1 MQLTET
7 EYEVAQVLSERGTVL
22 KENQSLSDK
31 NESLRKEM
39 DKVLKS
45 RDDYVK
51 ECESLRQKL
60 EVMRNR
66 SEFLHSNDDMFSSKD
81 KMTFLSLE
89 VANQEI
95 EKLKKL
101 FEKSNSEVAKAV
113 QDSEIAKGRRDWAIS
128 EREKIVQ
135 ERDSVRNL
143 CDELRKERDTATSKL
158 LAAIRDKDEAFKRI
172 EQLNE
177 KIDIL
182 SNAKKVTDSHELHKK
197 PSRNNNNEHEEEI
210 EVDVGGHMIL
220 NPNIGINLDCGNESA
235 DYNGNSF
242 YPRVLYV
249 EPSSVFYGKLQTNDC
264 IQYVNGI
271 DCSTLSQRMLFK
283 HIRTS
288 SPTCKMIVKRT
299 KSILRGIYNVQL
311 KLTNGNHGIVF
322 ENGIFI
328 ANIESNSPAN
338 YEPLLNV
345 GDRVLQ
351 INEKSVEGI
360 KSINEFNQIMM
371 NIKNC
376 EKLSLKIMKSGGGG
390 GGGEVMM
397 NSNKGW
403 SRMTNQ
409 STQTDHNDLKR
420 SIEMTNFLPILPFIP
435 PPPREPHQEQE
446 ISILN
451 TSISSSSPN
460 SSKSSSKFTPKNMF
474 QKLRDVISNTNKENQ
489 ENDAIAVLDRVLD
502 SQDSLDAHS
511 SQEKS
516 KKSKHKKNIAKS
528 WPRAA
533 MTLHSD
539 SGKSHS
545 GTVVFNKK
553 KERPRLY
560 LISTDDASQDERKDS
575 PGEKISAEQQK
586 AVDTLF
592 QPPPLNP
599 PPIMTHSNRNSNPI
613 PKSHQFMRNIAIP
626 PRSTLPSQGGKSP
639 IYMHPIYEPS
649 TSSNNSNKYN
659 RFSLNLPNT
668 PPKPHFSPN
677 TFIPIKTSSSIESAS
692 NQMSKSPLNRSKDDG
707 FDFTSQKL
715 NRYLNSYAA
724 SKYDNVS
731 DGENLSSG
739 GVSQQ
744 DSLNNA
750 SIGTLPS
757 HLRAQSINRVQGSPS
772 GFNSNGNN
780 INSSSSPYRH
790 LSPLLFPSNDMVL
803 PSHDHNMHHLSS
815 SLHNTQH
822 SSVDYTY
829 SSKARAQLS
838 REEMSAFQPLG
849 GYQESGT
856 FPRKVKPF
864 KMPPPNQVPIG
875 NFSAIERTTK
885 PIKISNNSLDY
896 CSTPDRSSPMP
907 TFQIQIIKPGRNI
920 NINKR
925 NSMPTYGKGYMP
937 NIGEKRRV
945 DIEKSEKPL
954 GISIRCRNNRGIF
967 VSHVGENS
975 IASQVGLQVGDQLLE
990 FCGINMRSATYD
1002 QAAKFLRQCGNS
1014 ITMLVQYNPEKYEEL
1029 STSDENVSRS
1039 DDSTPQNSPKA
1050 ARSVISTDSAQS
1062 SSKRMS
1068 SVPPQDSTGTIKSHR
1083 NTLMSQMPPVKSSS
1097 VVSSSGS
1104 NQLHNMM
1111 AGNSS
1116 TLGKEQ
1122 ARVVYIDKR

>member
-1 MQLTET
+1 
-7 EYEVAQVLSERGTVL
+7 
-22 KENQSLSDK
+22 
-31 NESLRKEM
+31 LRKEV

-45 RDDYVK
+45 RDDFAK
-51 ECESLRQKL
+51 ECEALRQKL
-60 EVMRNR
+60 DVMRSR
-66 SEFLHSNDDMFSSKD
+66 SEFLHSNDDLYSSKD

-101 FEKSNSEVAKAV
+101 LEKVNSEVAKAV
-113 QDSEIAKGRRDWAIS
+113 QESEIAKGRRDWAIQ

-158 LAAIRDKDEAFKRI
+158 LAAIRDKDEAFKKI

-177 KIDIL
+177 KIEIL
-182 SNAKKVTDSHELHKK
+182 SNVKKISDSHDLHKK
-197 PSRNNNNEHEEEI
+197 QRNDIEEI
-210 EVDVGGHMIL
+210 EIDVGGHMMI
-220 NPNIGINLDCGNESA
+220 NPSIGINFDFANETS
-235 DYNGNSF
+235 DYNGNSY

-249 EPSSVFYGKLQTNDC
+249 EPNSVFYGKIQANDC
-264 IQYVNGI
+264 IQYINGV
-271 DCSTLSQRMLFK
+271 DCSTLSQRMLIK

-288 SPTCKMIVKRT
+288 SPTCKMIIKRT
-299 KSILRGIYNVQL
+299 KSILKGIYNVQL
-311 KLTNGNHGIVF
+311 QLNNGNHGILF
-322 ENGIFI
+322 ENGVFI
-328 ANIESNSPAN
+328 ANIENNSAAY
-338 YEPLLNV
+338 YEPLLSV

-360 KSINEFNQIMM
+360 KNINEFNQIMM
-371 NIKNC
+371 NIKNN
-376 EKLSLKIMKSGGGG
+376 EKLSLKILKSGQINDGL
-390 GGGEVMM
+390 
-397 NSNKGW
+397 SLSKGW

-409 STQTDHNDLKR
+409 STQTDHGDLKR
-420 SIEMTNFLPILPFIP
+420 SIEMTSFLPIVPFIP
-435 PPPREPHQEQE
+435 PPPVQEQDTSM
-446 ISILN
+446 IN

-474 QKLRDVISNTNKENQ
+474 QKLRDAISNTNKENQ
-489 ENDAIAVLDRVLD
+489 ENDAIAVLDSVLD
-502 SQDSLDAHS
+502 SQDSLDVA
-511 SQEKS
+511 QEKS

-533 MTLHSD
+533 MALHD

-560 LISTDDASQDERKDS
+560 LISTDDQPNKDDRKES
-575 PGEKISAEQQK
+575 LTEKMSAEQQK

-592 QPPPLNP
+592 QPPKP
-599 PPIMTHSNRNSNPI
+599 PVTSHDSNIVS
-613 PKSHQFMRNIAIP
+613 KSHLFTRNNVIP
-626 PRSTLPSQGGKSP
+626 PRSTMVGAKSP
-639 IYMHPIYEPS
+639 IYMHTIYEPS
-649 TSSNNSNKYN
+649 SSSSNKNFHN
-659 RFSLNLPNT
+659 RLSLNLSNT
-668 PPKPHFSPN
+668 PPKPHFFPN
-677 TFIPIKTSSSIESAS
+677 TFVPIKSSSIEST
-692 NQMSKSPLNRSKDDG
+692 QISKSPLNHPSLKDDG
-707 FDFTSQKL
+707 MDYTSQKL
-715 NRYLNSYAA
+715 NRYLNNYVSN
-724 SKYDNVS
+724 KYDNMS
-731 DGENLSSG
+731 DVDNLSSSG

-757 HLRAQSINRVQGSPS
+757 HLRAPSIGRVQGSP
-772 GFNSNGNN
+772 GFN
-780 INSSSSPYRH
+780 SSPYRH
-790 LSPLLFPSNDMVL
+790 LSPLLFPPNDVL
-803 PSHDHNMHHLSS
+803 LSSPSHDHNLA
-815 SLHNTQH
+815 SLHNSQH

-829 SSKARAQLS
+829 SSTAKARAQLS
-838 REEMSAFQPLG
+838 REEMSAFQPWSNSSG
-849 GYQESGT
+849 MYQESGT
-856 FPRKVKPF
+856 FPRKVKTV
-864 KMPPPNQVPIG
+864 KMPPNQVGLPG
-875 NFSAIERTTK
+875 FTGPIERSK

-925 NSMPTYGKGYMP
+925 NSMPPYGKGYMP

-954 GISIRCRNNRGIF
+954 GISIRCRKNRGIF

-1002 QAAKFLRQCGNS
+1002 LAAKFLRQCGNS

-1039 DDSTPQNSPKA
+1039 EDSTPQNSPKA
-1050 ARSVISTDSAQS
+1050 TRSVISTDSVQS

-1068 SVPPQDSTGTIKSHR
+1068 SVPPPDSSHSTGTIKSHR
-1083 NTLMSQMPPVKSSS
+1083 NTIMSPPLQVKAPSI
-1097 VVSSSGS
+1097 VSSSGS

-1111 AGNSS
+1111 AGNSN

-1122 ARVVYIDKR
+1122 PRIIYVETR